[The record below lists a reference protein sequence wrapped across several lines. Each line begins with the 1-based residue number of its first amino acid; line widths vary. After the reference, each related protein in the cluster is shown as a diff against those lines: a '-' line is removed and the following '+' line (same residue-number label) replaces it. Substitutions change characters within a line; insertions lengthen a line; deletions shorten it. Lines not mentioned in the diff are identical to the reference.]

1 MISVL
6 IAHEEWEVR
15 ELLEAFLRH
24 SGYYVVTAPTA
35 DAALAMMDERP
46 CPTVVM
52 LGVHLRCWR
61 DGPLLA
67 DRLRQSYPTTATVLI
82 TDEGTTS
89 PITHLPYGAV
99 SCLLKPLEREA
110 VLRAVE
116 AGIRWASVEK
126 QKAAA
131 MFDGRETSPQ
141 SGDDASDA
149 PSTVGANGR
158 DAGAV
163 AEPGSVVVRDDV

>member
-52 LGVHLRCWR
+52 LDVHLRCWR
-61 DGPLLA
+61 EGPLLA

-89 PITHLPYGAV
+89 PITRLPYGAV

-116 AGIRWASVEK
+116 AGIRWAAVER
-126 QKAAA
+126 QKAGA
-131 MFDGRETSPQ
+131 MFRGDQPLHQ
-141 SGDDASDA
+141 SGDDASDT
-149 PSTVGANGR
+149 SSSFGANRR
-158 DAGAV
+158 DAGAP

>member
-6 IAHEEWEVR
+6 IAHDEWEVR

-35 DAALAMMDERP
+35 DAALSMMDERP

-52 LGVHLRCWR
+52 IGVHLRCWR

-67 DRLRQSYPTTATVLI
+67 DRLRQLYPTTATILI
-82 TDEGTTS
+82 TDEGAGS
-89 PITHLPYGAV
+89 PVTHLPYGVV
-99 SCLLKPLEREA
+99 SCLLKPLEREG

-116 AGIRWASVEK
+116 DGIQWASVEK
-126 QKAAA
+126 QKASAI
-131 MFDGRETSPQ
+131 FGGQQPLPQ
-141 SGDDASDA
+141 SGEDT
-149 PSTVGANGR
+149 PGACSSFGSNGA
-158 DAGAV
+158 DAGA
-163 AEPGSVVVRDDV
+163 AGEPGSIIVRDDV